1 MLTDWDAG
9 GQDKITRPSKMAQ
22 VSFRILYIVVGGRV
36 GTVTVKSTD
45 LIGSSSFRRSCS
57 ASRPNSRAA
66 FSSFNVLAPT
76 RRVSVNRAS
85 TENEGISLSSYS
97 VALAADGLSY
107 VFELFVITTR
117 YSEGVF
123 EQERAV

>member
-1 MLTDWDAG
+1 LLTDWDAG
-9 GQDKITRPSKMAQ
+9 GQDKITRPSTMAQ
-22 VSFRILYIVVGGRV
+22 VPFRILYIVVGGRV
-36 GTVTVKSTD
+36 GIVTVKSTD

-76 RRVSVNRAS
+76 RRVSVS
-85 TENEGISLSSYS
+85 TENEGISLSIYS

-123 EQERAV
+123 EQEWAV